1 MDSSKYLN
9 YSILKALQI
18 LETFASSAPELS
30 LPEISKRVEL
40 PRSTVHRLVITL
52 ETAGWLRK
60 IPNTEKYTLGLKI
73 ATLGDI
79 ANRNTSSK
87 DIIRPILEEL
97 ATKTGET
104 VILSRSDNGR
114 ASMCIDKIES
124 SRIIK
129 ISSTIGQYFPLCS
142 GATGFAVLLGM
153 PEDMAREILFNT
165 PLVKH
170 NKNTI
175 TDPEK
180 LFEMYLTMKSNGYAI
195 TNGVVDEGVTAI
207 AAPIYFTKEKAYGS
221 VGVVLPENRATEEVK
236 SELSQ
241 IVLETAQRINKK
253 INI

>member
-18 LETFASSAPELS
+18 LETFGSSAPELS

-40 PRSTVHRLVITL
+40 PRSTVHRLVVTL

-60 IPNTEKYTLGLKI
+60 IPNTEKYTLGLKV

-79 ANRNTSSK
+79 ANQNISSK
-87 DIIRPILEEL
+87 DVIRPILEEL
-97 ATKTGET
+97 AEKTGET
-104 VILSRSDNGR
+104 VILSRSDNGC

-124 SRIIK
+124 SQRIK

-153 PEDMAREILFNT
+153 PEAVAREILFST
-165 PLVKH
+165 PLIKH
-170 NKNTI
+170 TNNTI
-175 TDPEK
+175 TDPNR
-180 LFEMYLTMKSNGYAI
+180 LFELYLDMKSKGYAI
-195 TNGVVDEGVTAI
+195 TTGVVDEGVTAI
-207 AAPIYFTKEKAYGS
+207 AAPIYFMKENAYGS
-221 VGVVLPENRATEEVK
+221 LGVVLPENRATEDVK
-236 SELSQ
+236 TELSK
-241 IVLETAQRINKK
+241 IVLETARKINEK